1 MLLAIDVGN
10 TNTVL
15 GLYRLAKS
23 GAPSTASPDAVIP
36 TEAGRKRGEAE
47 GPPHSNKSSTELLA
61 DWRVTTP
68 RTVTVDEIGII
79 LRDLFALR
87 SFSLAD
93 VTGVVVSSVVPPI
106 DSTLRR
112 ALETYCRVKP
122 LFVEPGVRT
131 GVPVLIDNPSEV
143 GADRIVNCVAAHDLF
158 KSQNDL
164 SFRGAHPANAG
175 TSAEESASPR
185 SNREPHPHI
194 IVVDFGTATTFDVI
208 SPRGEYLGGAIAPGL
223 GISADA
229 LFTRAARLPR
239 VDIRKPPKVVGTNT
253 VDHLQIGLY
262 YGYIG
267 LVDGIL
273 ERMIAELGA
282 ETRILATGGL
292 ASLIAGGSR
301 YISQVDEHLTLT
313 GLRLIYERNERS
325 DRIPDRSHARSKP
338 SS

>member
-15 GLYRLAKS
+15 GLYRLA
-23 GAPSTASPDAVIP
+23 TATEEKP
-36 TEAGRKRGEAE
+36 T
-47 GPPHSNKSSTELLA
+47 LLA

-68 RTVTVDEIGII
+68 RTVTVDEVGIL

-87 SFSLAD
+87 SFALTD
-93 VTGVVVSSVVPPI
+93 VTGVIVSSVVPPL

-112 ALETYCRVKP
+112 ALELYCRVKP

-131 GVPVLIDNPSEV
+131 GVPILTDNPSEV
-143 GADRIVNCVAAHDLF
+143 GADRIVNCVAAHELF
-158 KSQNDL
+158 K
-164 SFRGAHPANAG
+164 PAAPS
-175 TSAEESASPR
+175 TEPR
-185 SNREPHPHI
+185 PNL
-194 IVVDFGTATTFDVI
+194 IVVDLGTATTFDVV

-239 VDIRKPPKVVGTNT
+239 VDIRKPAKIVGTNT

-273 ERMIAELGA
+273 ERMIAELGPD
-282 ETRILATGGL
+282 TKIIATGGL
-292 ASLIAGGSR
+292 ARLIAGGSKH
-301 YISQVDEHLTLT
+301 ITQVDEWLTLT
-313 GLRLIYERNERS
+313 GLRLIYERNQDRNS
-325 DRIPDRSHARSKP
+325 DRPAARHSPKPKP